1 VRLVAALAAIAVMT
15 LAACAGTSITAPAAA
30 VACPVL
36 VAHKGLHWPY
46 SAYPENSLGGEQAAF
61 RAGAPWVETDVHT
74 SRDGA
79 WVVMHDW
86 TVDRT
91 TTRTGLIS
99 GYTAAQ
105 LGAMH
110 LTQQPDVEDPTTSI
124 VPGLGR
130 YLQIARWN
138 HGHVEV
144 EISPGSLTAA
154 QLAAFISAYDSQ
166 AGWRYD
172 RVSSFYPAVLA
183 AVRRADP
190 RIRTD
195 LLLFGGFAP
204 AAGSVQ
210 EDVPFGLL
218 TAATVARL
226 HRDRIAVDA
235 WTPDDPA
242 AWHKLAVMGADMIT
256 TDDVRGY
263 LAGDC

>member
-1 VRLVAALAAIAVMT
+1 MNKRLTALAALCAV
-15 LAACAGTSITAPAAA
+15 LAACAGTGAARASAAGCPA
-30 VACPVL
+30 V

-46 SAYPENSLGGEQAAF
+46 SAYPENSLGGEQDAF

-74 SRDGA
+74 SRDGI

-91 TTRTGLIS
+91 TTRTGLVS

-110 LTQQPDVEDPTTSI
+110 LTQQPYAEDPTTSI
-124 VPGLGR
+124 VPALSR

-138 HGHVEV
+138 HGRVEV
-144 EISPGSLTAA
+144 EISPGTLTPA
-154 QLAAFISAYDSQ
+154 QLAAFVREFDSQ
-166 AGWRYD
+166 AGWQYD

-183 AVRRADP
+183 QVRHADP

-195 LLLFGGFAP
+195 LLLFTGFAP
-204 AAGSVQ
+204 SAGSIQ
-210 EDVPFGLL
+210 EDIPWQLL

-226 HRDRIAVDA
+226 HRDYRQVDA

-242 AWHKLAVMGADMIT
+242 AWHALAAMGADMVT

-263 LAGDC
+263 LAAC